1 MTTIINMVPCPIQH
15 ISPTASWVI
24 VQLGLAVLA
33 PEEELTVMTL
43 NTMELVAELKARR
56 EDAVKEAEALG
67 AAIMALKV
75 LETTTKTTVISDG
88 ETSGSNVRQFA
99 SEETRRKISQ
109 AMKKVWRQRRQ
120 NGNEAKAS

>member
-1 MTTIINMVPCPIQH
+1 
-15 ISPTASWVI
+15 
-24 VQLGLAVLA
+24 
-33 PEEELTVMTL
+33 MTL